1 MRNSA
6 PTKASFN
13 PFKISKYMLDPY
25 GQILNK
31 PLNFYFFNILIGET
45 HKHRLIEITD
55 MTLIVVFSR
64 YLIHP

>member
-1 MRNSA
+1 
-6 PTKASFN
+6 
-13 PFKISKYMLDPY
+13 MLDPY